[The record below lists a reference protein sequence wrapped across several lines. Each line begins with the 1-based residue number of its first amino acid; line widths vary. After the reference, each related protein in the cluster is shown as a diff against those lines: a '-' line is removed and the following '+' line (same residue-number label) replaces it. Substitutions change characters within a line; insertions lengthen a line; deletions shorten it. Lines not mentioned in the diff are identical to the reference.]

1 MDQTLNRNFMILNV
15 SDIVNINFIEILETS
30 PESLSKSVD
39 GSKTFVKWESE
50 QVPTS
55 IENLITKEG
64 PYTNEEMSTILSS
77 IEWTRVEHE

>member
-1 MDQTLNRNFMILNV
+1 MNQPLNRNFMILNV

-55 IENLITKEG
+55 IENLVTKEG

-77 IEWTRVEHE
+77 IEWRRVEHE